1 MGYMGRFPFLTAV
14 TKYSDTASLFSR
26 SRLFHLGSLTGRPVM
41 LLTSRPDTFRHGEAA
56 FNRLGLEVA
65 HTNYVDLALE
75 ALIED
80 PASWSAIAIRL
91 SGEYHDVD
99 ISEFVRHVRTINPS
113 LPIIILTDEIRPSQS
128 TLGVSDYGDAILS
141 ENFTTEGLAN
151 KLAAVIGCK
160 HS

>member
-1 MGYMGRFPFLTAV
+1 MENMSRFPFFTAV
-14 TKYSDTASLFSR
+14 TKYSDAASLFSR
-26 SRLFHLGSLTGRPVM
+26 SRLFYEGSLTGRPVM

-56 FNRLGLEVA
+56 FSQLGLEVA

-80 PASWSAIAIRL
+80 PDSWSAIAIRL

-99 ISEFVRHVRTINPS
+99 IREFVRNVRSINPS
-113 LPIIILTDEIRPSQS
+113 LPIIIVTDEIRPSQS
-128 TLGVSDYGDAILS
+128 TLGVSEYGDAMLS
-141 ENFTTEGLAN
+141 ENLTTEGLAN
-151 KLAAVIGCK
+151 KLATVIGCK